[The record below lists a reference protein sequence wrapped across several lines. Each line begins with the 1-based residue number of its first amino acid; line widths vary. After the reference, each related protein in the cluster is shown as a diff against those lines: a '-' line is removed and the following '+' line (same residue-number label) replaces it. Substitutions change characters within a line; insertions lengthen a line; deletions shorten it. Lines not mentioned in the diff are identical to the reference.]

1 MTSLDGTNDLNRKR
15 STSSVRPQ
23 STTTLPTSNNSK
35 KLPPRMVD
43 KELQRLKTLAVV
55 SGLNKAFT
63 QEPSPISNNGGT
75 HGLPLFPPPSSSSVS
90 SITSSSIP
98 PRPSTVCLN
107 DLRQP
112 QQTQSTIVST
122 NLSQRSSGSS
132 LHFDYMQY
140 KKQMKRRSSTLP
152 IQQVQHHH
160 QQQQQQIQQTQQQKR
175 SKAITLD
182 DLEKDLLGMFEEAY
196 LRCNHHGGAAPSVAT
211 QEVDSDRI
219 DNWMVNVAVSTHP
232 NPDNHNDTDSG
243 ETRENPTIITTHP
256 KDTDDIEEDSSRVKE
271 LEATVKRLNEA
282 QEHHIQWEQNIQKV
296 VANYMEQKEVETA
309 KTRQLSQ
316 VVIQQER
323 LIEEMENHLDQVMA
337 ANANLRS
344 SFQETA
350 WGPIVAEARDELKN
364 LHTEISALAETKY
377 GLEETIAN
385 LQAELQDSQQ
395 HIQQSLNTTRQLES
409 ECQLQRSNIDE
420 KLESLKNQVLEKDAL
435 LQKYRTN
442 GSNSNDQ
449 HKQRKVVEN
458 LIIKA
463 PVSSN
468 EISPSP
474 IASPTTANNSKRGSI
489 VDTRRLSYS
498 SIASNHTTGIP
509 KPPVHGTHSR
519 RGSANTTSSSK
530 RSYIA
535 RWTGG
540 PLPPA
545 APPPTDPLPPLP
557 FTEMNKQRGISNDS
571 SSLSH
576 LDSPT
581 SLLSLSSLANSNNNN
596 KIIHRSSIDSS
607 SEIISVDEEEAY
619 REFTEQL
626 QSRLS
631 VSKEIDELQ
640 VWQPTDLEELQKRID
655 AKWGDLQEDQ
665 EDPHKRHSLATLASK
680 DGAAFWRGM
689 KKKLRV

>member
-1 MTSLDGTNDLNRKR
+1 
-15 STSSVRPQ
+15 
-23 STTTLPTSNNSK
+23 
-35 KLPPRMVD
+35 MVD

-63 QEPSPISNNGGT
+63 QEPSPISNNGST
-75 HGLPLFPPPSSSSVS
+75 NGLPPFPPPSSSSVS
-90 SITSSSIP
+90 SITSSSMPP

-152 IQQVQHHH
+152 IQQIQQVQQVQQV
-160 QQQQQQIQQTQQQKR
+160 QQQQQTQQQKR
-175 SKAITLD
+175 TKTITLD
-182 DLEKDLLGMFEEAY
+182 DLEKDLLGMFEEVY
-196 LRCNHHGGAAPSVAT
+196 LRCNHHGGVAPSVAT
-211 QEVDSDRI
+211 QEVDADRI

-232 NPDNHNDTDSG
+232 NPDHHHDNDSG
-243 ETRENPTIITTHP
+243 ETRENPTIITTTPP
-256 KDTDDIEEDSSRVKE
+256 KEMDDIEEEEKENKNRVKE
-271 LEATVKRLNEA
+271 LEATVKKLNEA
-282 QEHHIQWEQNIQKV
+282 QKQHIQWEQNIQKV
-296 VANYMEQKEVETA
+296 VTHYMEQKEVETA

-316 VVIQQER
+316 VVIKQER
-323 LIEEMENHLDQVMA
+323 LIEEMQNHLDQVIA

-344 SFQETA
+344 CFQETS

-364 LHTEISALAETKY
+364 IHSEISALAETKY
-377 GLEETIAN
+377 GLEETISN
-385 LQAELQDSQQ
+385 LQIELKDSQQ
-395 HIQQSLNTTRQLES
+395 QIQHSLNTTHQLES
-409 ECQLQRSNIDE
+409 ECQIQRSNIDE
-420 KLESLKNQVLEKDAL
+420 KLESLKKQVLEKDTL
-435 LQKYRTN
+435 LQKYRTY
-442 GSNSNDQ
+442 GPISSPND
-449 HKQRKVVEN
+449 QRKVVEN
-458 LIIKA
+458 LIIKT
-463 PVSSN
+463 PLPSN

-474 IASPTTANNSKRGSI
+474 MASPTTTTNHSKRGSI

-509 KPPVHGTHSR
+509 KPPVHGTQSR
-519 RGSANTTSSSK
+519 RGSTNTTSSSK

-557 FTEMNKQRGISNDS
+557 STEMNKQRGVSNDT

-581 SLLSLSSLANSNNNN
+581 SLLSLSSLVNSNH
-596 KIIHRSSIDSS
+596 KIIHRSSMDSS

-626 QSRLS
+626 QTRLS

-665 EDPHKRHSLATLASK
+665 DDPHKRHSLATLASK